1 MKIRFLLTLVGLA
14 ISFAAPIFAQQKD
27 KVDPQLRETLIA
39 LVKKYDETFNKNDAA
54 ALAALFKEDAIFVT
68 DTGPV
73 NGRQAIEKYWVD
85 QFKQFQHSNEI
96 VTVDESSPHVIGT
109 AGNEMWATGG
119 WSMTIQGK
127 DWGPKDIKGYWSVIR
142 EGDDWKI
149 RMLTSNVT
157 PAPAAPAQ
165 TNN

>member
-14 ISFAAPIFAQQKD
+14 ISFAVPIFAQQKD

-73 NGRQAIEKYWVD
+73 NGRQAIEKYWGD
-85 QFKQFQHSNEI
+85 QFKQFHPPPLPSPKPCTHIGSKGPPFHQSASTLRAW
-96 VTVDESSPHVIGT
+96 VPVPRFGFPGQSS
-109 AGNEMWATGG
+109 
-119 WSMTIQGK
+119 
-127 DWGPKDIKGYWSVIR
+127 
-142 EGDDWKI
+142 
-149 RMLTSNVT
+149 L
-157 PAPAAPAQ
+157 
-165 TNN
+165 